1 MLITMEVS
9 ATGQSSLRELTLGF
23 FRTGMIVLLL
33 KHEGT
38 TDNSRERL
46 NMSVETCAS
55 TSAAWCRHEGQ
66 CKQWYRTPL

>member
-23 FRTGMIVLLL
+23 FRTGMIVLFW

-38 TDNSRERL
+38 TDTSRERL
-46 NMSVETCAS
+46 KMSVKTSA
-55 TSAAWCRHEGQ
+55 TMSAAWD
-66 CKQWYRTPL
+66 PPMSL